1 VFNNFTKFSTQE
13 GTPMTIEERRDRE
26 KQQMKE
32 LILQAA
38 AKIIVSEGYD
48 KLSIRKIASQIEYSP
63 AIIYHYFS
71 NKNEILGHIMRNGY
85 GNLLSD
91 LSEGMTASGSPGSG
105 LKTLTRNYIES
116 ALRRPGEFLAIQLN
130 DTPEV
135 LEFTSYLF
143 ENAAENKAALKMLA
157 AAVRELNSPEVSD
170 HDVEITA
177 QFIAA
182 STLGLV
188 TRLILEKDI
197 PAERKDEIIGHYSEA
212 VVRMAQLSI

>member
-1 VFNNFTKFSTQE
+1 
-13 GTPMTIEERRDRE
+13 MTIEERRDRE
-26 KQQMKE
+26 KQQMKD

-38 AKIIVSEGYD
+38 AKIIVTEGYD

-85 GNLLSD
+85 RDLLSD
-91 LSEGMTASGSPGSG
+91 LSEGMAASGPPGSV

-116 ALRRPGEFLAIQLN
+116 ALKRPGEFLAIQLN

-143 ENAAENKAALKMLA
+143 ENAAETKAALGMLA
-157 AAVRELNSPEVSD
+157 AAVRELNSPGIPDRE
-170 HDVEITA
+170 VEITA
-177 QFIAA
+177 QCIAA
-182 STLGLV
+182 STLGVV
-188 TRLILEKDI
+188 TRLILEKGI
-197 PAERKDEIIGHYSEA
+197 PEERKEEIIGHYSDA
-212 VVRMAQLSI
+212 VVRMAKLSI

>member
-1 VFNNFTKFSTQE
+1 
-13 GTPMTIEERRDRE
+13 MTIEERRDRE
-26 KQQMKE
+26 KQQMKD

-38 AKIIVSEGYD
+38 ASIIVTEGYD
-48 KLSIRKIASQIEYSP
+48 KLSIRKIASRIEYSP

-71 NKNEILGHIMRNGY
+71 NKDEILGYIMRNGY
-85 GNLLSD
+85 QDLLSD
-91 LSEGMTASGSPGSG
+91 LSTGMNTSDTPVSG

-130 DTPEV
+130 GTPEV

-143 ENAAENKAALKMLA
+143 ENAAERKAALKMLA
-157 AAVRELNSPEVSD
+157 AAVRELNSPDVSD
-170 HDVEITA
+170 HEVEITA
-177 QFIAA
+177 QYIAA

-197 PAERKDEIIGHYSEA
+197 PAERKAEIIDHYSEA
-212 VVRMAQLSI
+212 VVRMAKLSI